1 MPCPDMLLTVSYFS
15 NKLYLVF
22 KCRSRSMEITFYGS
36 RFMFVFHKSDSVWVT
51 FLVHWKTYFSFQ
63 KPGRQTMWNNI
74 GVTSMPPK
82 NSNFKS
88 LAISFQK
95 KNIGNNLHGV
105 TRGLNLF
112 QHRSGPGS
120 SIVQSLQTA
129 SAIIS
134 CFYSNQKNTLQFG
147 PIFCVLF
154 LCG

>member
-1 MPCPDMLLTVSYFS
+1 MVL
-15 NKLYLVF
+15 
-22 KCRSRSMEITFYGS
+22 GS
-36 RFMFVFHKSDSVWVT
+36 CLSFINLIQFEQLFWYIERLT
-51 FLVHWKTYFSFQ
+51 FLFRSQEGKLCETILALHPCLQRTPISNHWQFHS
-63 KPGRQTMWNNI
+63 
-74 GVTSMPPK
+74 
-82 NSNFKS
+82 
-88 LAISFQK
+88 K
-95 KNIGNNLHGV
+95 KNTGNNLHGV